1 MSYGDGQSKA
11 VVGRFLR
18 GCEMKT
24 RRKQRK
30 QRAKDVARKAR
41 RADIRAQREAL
52 SARVLALSESRSN
65 AEFES

>member
-1 MSYGDGQSKA
+1 MT
-11 VVGRFLR
+11 
-18 GCEMKT
+18 T